1 MSEQITYTTEQIM
14 EQAQVFASAWSL
26 VGGCFDSGDQL
37 EVAEQEKAELASMVT
52 AHSAPQATDLP
63 CEFAP
68 EFRRALLWLLWHH
81 QGGKSPV
88 GQPIRAML
96 GIGQHDYLTDSE
108 LAEAKAYREHSLLWA
123 VHAQGPDELWAAE
136 SREEAEHHAAALNAL
151 PGQTDTIKV
160 NAVVIPSPWSE
171 VEHWKTLAEQW
182 RNEAEDRIASL
193 QSTRAALENVTKVA
207 RGNLELLDENTALRG
222 RAADLLHLLQYATIT
237 TPSSG
242 DAEQAMIAMG
252 DLSRMISAPSDTSA
266 VSLEA
271 HRDNTAVDRFA
282 SAMKSKLSEGRA
294 AGRYGWHD
302 PKLCSDL
309 HIARMLIEHLPKGN
323 AGNFEDIA
331 NLSMMLHQRGADPAV
346 LAKAAA
352 QKPDPAVVVRVVHRD
367 GEVLDPEV
375 LATSAAFDS
384 LPHDT
389 RVALYAIADAAIDD
403 KEAADA

>member
-1 MSEQITYTTEQIM
+1 MAEQTTMPANLLSDYILMPRRLTAANGAKATLSGEHSEFIELPCTSCDHDEPDEECGLCGGAGSYMQHVPISWSCIKLIYAQAVEGLARELPSLPCDVMLPPATIIRPAPTEQ
-14 EQAQVFASAWSL
+14 
-26 VGGCFDSGDQL
+26 
-37 EVAEQEKAELASMVT
+37 
-52 AHSAPQATDLP
+52 
-63 CEFAP
+63 
-68 EFRRALLWLLWHH
+68 
-81 QGGKSPV
+81 
-88 GQPIRAML
+88 
-96 GIGQHDYLTDSE
+96 
-108 LAEAKAYREHSLLWA
+108 LWA